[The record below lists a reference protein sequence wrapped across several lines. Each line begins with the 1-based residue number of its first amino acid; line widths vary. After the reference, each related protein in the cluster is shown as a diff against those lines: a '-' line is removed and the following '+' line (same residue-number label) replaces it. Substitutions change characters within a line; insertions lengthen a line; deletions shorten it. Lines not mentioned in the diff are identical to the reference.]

1 MNSKRIIGLLLTAI
15 GIMGVIYTA
24 AALTAAGHHHT
35 VLRII
40 YIIAGVGLFISGIQ
54 MVRTTRED
62 A

>member
-1 MNSKRIIGLLLTAI
+1 MNSKRMIGLLLTAI

-24 AALTAAGHHHT
+24 AALTAGGHHHT

-40 YIIAGVGLFISGIQ
+40 YIIAGVALCVSGIR
-54 MVRTTRED
+54 MVRSTREN